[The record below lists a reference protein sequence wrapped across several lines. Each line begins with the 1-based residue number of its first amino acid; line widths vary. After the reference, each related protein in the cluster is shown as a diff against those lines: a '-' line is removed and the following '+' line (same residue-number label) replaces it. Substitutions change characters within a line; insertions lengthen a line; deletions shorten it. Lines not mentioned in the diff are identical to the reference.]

1 MANEIII
8 SGLGDQ
14 TTTEVLAGKILLLLA
29 DRNALPSHPALMYAG
44 SVNGRGSN
52 VLKVPHVGLM
62 GYDLAA
68 LTSEGTAV
76 TNTALT
82 DASSTITVVRYSK
95 VYQASDQAR
104 MIDANGVLNIDFFAM
119 DAVVTQAATLLSLVA
134 NVTDDFTATQGT
146 SGADAT
152 FANFLDCITTLEVAK
167 VIGPF
172 LGILHPQQWGDI
184 RKDIATASGGAV
196 QWNGGSQAMLDKAMK
211 GLGAQGN
218 FCGVDVFTT
227 AYVPNANAAADRAGG
242 IFGPGAVLWGDGVI
256 PLEADPNQA
265 HLNGGKILFERV
277 RTGASG
283 YTGYVSHMEAGVSLG
298 INACGVSLI
307 TDA

>member
-8 SGLGDQ
+8 SGLSDQ
-14 TTTEVLAGKILLLLA
+14 TTTEVLAGQYLLLLA
-29 DRNALPSHPALMYAG
+29 DRNAVPSHPAIKYMG
-44 SVNGRGSN
+44 SANGRGSN
-52 VLKVPHVGLM
+52 VIKVPHIGLL

-76 TNTALT
+76 TNTAFT
-82 DASSTITVVRYSK
+82 DNSSTLTVVRYSK

-104 MIDANGVLNIDFFAM
+104 MIDANGLLNVDFFAM
-119 DAVVTQAATLLSLVA
+119 DAMVTQSSTLLSLIA

-172 LGILHPQQWGDI
+172 FGLLHPQQWGDI
-184 RKDIATASGGAV
+184 RKDVATASGGAI
-196 QWNGGSQAMLDKAMK
+196 QWNGGSQAVIDAMK
-211 GLGAQGN
+211 GLGAQGE
-218 FCGVDVFTT
+218 FCGVSVFTS
-227 AYVPNANAAADRAGG
+227 AHVPTANAAADRAGG
-242 IFGPGAVLWGDGVI
+242 IFGPGAVLWADGVI
-256 PLEADPNQA
+256 PLEGDPNQV
-265 HLNGGKILFERV
+265 HLAGGKVLFERV

-283 YTGYVSHMEAGVSLG
+283 YTGYVSHIEMAVSLG

-307 TDA
+307 TDL